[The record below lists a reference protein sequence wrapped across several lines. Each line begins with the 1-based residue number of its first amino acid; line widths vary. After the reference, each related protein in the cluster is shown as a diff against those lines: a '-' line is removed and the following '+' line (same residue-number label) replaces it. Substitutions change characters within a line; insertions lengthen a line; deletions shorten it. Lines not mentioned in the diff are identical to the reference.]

1 MSPIMQNIEDEFVD
15 NLNPI
20 PGTLCLFRVSYPW
33 KDEHSHLKE
42 IDPKLNQGQ
51 YIIPSAHAHTCL
63 KPGVMNPL
71 YDPSNNG
78 QGRQSQWNQKPPP
91 IPAQMPPSYDQASNR
106 NRDRV
111 QDMRMQPRT
120 QTPVSGVG
128 SDRTR
133 PDTPNDIMKA
143 AKGIKIVLHGV
154 HNYKPADRCKIGIA
168 LMDDKFVLR
177 DDKEVNTRRNTIVH
191 CANPEAIEDT
201 LNQTNKIIEDRQR
214 GNNVMFEQ
222 EFSYELNVPRYVWDN
237 KVDAYLVF
245 QVLEISQSPIHGDD
259 SKIMGSDYQLRGWF
273 IHKINNA
280 RGQVA
285 SGTFME
291 NLYGGNCPNPGD
303 GARGKKV
310 LGQKIEFTV
319 ENMANESM
327 MMNSRKKA

>member
-143 AKGIKIVLHGV
+143 AKGIKVI
-154 HNYKPADRCKIGIA
+154 
-168 LMDDKFVLR
+168 F
-177 DDKEVNTRRNTIVH
+177 
-191 CANPEAIEDT
+191 
-201 LNQTNKIIEDRQR
+201 
-214 GNNVMFEQ
+214 
-222 EFSYELNVPRYVWDN
+222 FSV
-237 KVDAYLVF
+237 
-245 QVLEISQSPIHGDD
+245 
-259 SKIMGSDYQLRGWF
+259 
-273 IHKINNA
+273 
-280 RGQVA
+280 
-285 SGTFME
+285 
-291 NLYGGNCPNPGD
+291 
-303 GARGKKV
+303 
-310 LGQKIEFTV
+310 
-319 ENMANESM
+319 
-327 MMNSRKKA
+327 